1 MSLSPYQ
8 IVKRP
13 IITEEAQIQTAKG
26 AQYTFCVVP
35 DANKNQI
42 RDAIEGMDT
51 TTLCVRR
58 ARLVGRRACTRRHR
72 SQYRADCGRGV
83 GVSAE
88 DRRRWRRR
96 RGRPWLTPPSIQQR
110 RQQLRAGKS

>member
-26 AQYTFCVVP
+26 PQYTFCVVP

-42 RDAIEGMDT
+42 RDAVEAIFPDVKVTRVNTMNYDGKLKRQLGSRKT
-51 TTLCVRR
+51 
-58 ARLVGRRACTRRHR
+58 GRRSKWKKAIVT
-72 SQYRADCGRGV
+72 
-83 GVSAE
+83 
-88 DRRRWRRR
+88 
-96 RGRPWLTPPSIQQR
+96 
-110 RQQLRAGKS
+110 LRAGDSIDLI